1 MTSEAY
7 LNTQTESINSTD
19 EGPGPKCLERNSSL
33 NTALLFIIYF
43 FNEHFRYFCF
53 LKCHAAYWNFSVV
66 CLTPSMYNYNMYIH
80 TIICRIYVPARFL
93 KTLRPNRPLPSNSF
107 FGQKLSSKYPIRVQP
122 MLFSLFFR
130 FSSPFPSLL

>member
-43 FNEHFRYFCF
+43 FNEHFRYF
-53 LKCHAAYWNFSVV
+53 LFSKVPRS
-66 CLTPSMYNYNMYIH
+66 LLEFFRHLFDP
-80 TIICRIYVPARFL
+80 IYV
-93 KTLRPNRPLPSNSF
+93 
-107 FGQKLSSKYPIRVQP
+107 
-122 MLFSLFFR
+122 
-130 FSSPFPSLL
+130 